1 MISFDIK
8 SLFTN
13 IPLEKTIAVILGK
26 VYEQTKII
34 TKFPKKTIRYLLL
47 LCAKHIHFGFN
58 GKMCIQLEKG
68 CCGSPCG
75 SILANIFMKTLEKH
89 LIPTLGDCR
98 THWERYVDDT
108 HF

>member
-26 VYEQTKII
+26 VYEQTKTI

-58 GKMCIQLEKG
+58 GKMCIQL
-68 CCGSPCG
+68 
-75 SILANIFMKTLEKH
+75 LANIFMKTLEEH
-89 LIPTLGDCR
+89 LIPTLGDCL

-108 HF
+108 HV